1 MWPCV
6 KPIPMV
12 KPTNP
17 RPDTAKGDSRE
28 YREKKRLL
36 ARMLTL
42 YGRNPVLEALQ
53 DERIKVF
60 RLHLADSNKPNA
72 QLTDMQ
78 RLAQAKG
85 AEILWHSKQ
94 ALSRI
99 SKNSQQDQGV
109 ALDVITEG
117 FCHADEWL
125 ADLPARFELM
135 AVDGVTNPQNLGMII
150 RSLCASPLDGL
161 LLPEK
166 GCAKLDALVIKASAG
181 TLFRTSIIHT
191 PSLAHCLHSL
201 KQEGCKVFGLDA
213 QGAYNIGSFQA
224 PPRSVLVMGNESTGL
239 SPEVKALCDGFIA
252 IPMQRGV
259 ESLNVSVAASL
270 IAFRSLLR

>member
-1 MWPCV
+1 M
-6 KPIPMV
+6 
-12 KPTNP
+12 
-17 RPDTAKGDSRE
+17 AKTPPNKSSERQADSAE

-36 ARMLTL
+36 ARMLTI

-53 DERIKVF
+53 DPSIRVF

-72 QLTDMQ
+72 MLSDMQ

-85 AEILWHSKQ
+85 AEIVWHNKQ

-117 FCHADEWL
+117 FCQEEDWL
-125 ADLPARFELM
+125 AALPERFELM

-166 GCAKLDALVIKASAG
+166 GCAKLDPLVIKASAG
-181 TLFRTSIIHT
+181 TLFRTPIIHT
-191 PSLAHCLHSL
+191 ASLAQCLARI
-201 KQEGCKVFGLDA
+201 KQLGCKVYGLDA
-213 QGAYNIGSFQA
+213 QGRYSIASFKA
-224 PPRSVLVMGNESTGL
+224 PERCVMVMGNESTGL
-239 SPEVKALCDGFIA
+239 SPEVKALCDGFIS

-270 IAFRSLLR
+270 IAFRSLVH